1 MNPQIDPNDPSTWP
15 VADCVSAD
23 KFLGSFTHDCTPGL
37 TGEQKAWPVADCE
50 PADVFLQP
58 SLVVELT
65 VRPDAGG
72 EEVALGMAELLHALS
87 AREEALGGS
96 GLVFDRRASRHEKG
110 RVRVVLYPKT
120 ETGSRKRLR
129 ELADLIARDGNPM
142 VPSTVVGERGSFL
155 DCHAVAA

>member
-1 MNPQIDPNDPSTWP
+1 MNTKPDPNDPNTWP
-15 VADCVSAD
+15 VADAEPSDV
-23 KFLGSFTHDCTPGL
+23 FLGSFTHDCTPNL
-37 TGEQKAWPVADCE
+37 TDEQKAWPVADCE

-65 VRPDAGG
+65 VRPDADG
-72 EEVALGMAELLHALS
+72 EEVALGMAELLQALS

-96 GLVFDRRASRHEKG
+96 GLVYDKRKSRGEKG

-120 ETGSRKRLR
+120 ETGARKRLR
-129 ELADLIARDGNPM
+129 ELADSIARGGNP
-142 VPSTVVGERGSFL
+142 VIPSTVVGERGSFL